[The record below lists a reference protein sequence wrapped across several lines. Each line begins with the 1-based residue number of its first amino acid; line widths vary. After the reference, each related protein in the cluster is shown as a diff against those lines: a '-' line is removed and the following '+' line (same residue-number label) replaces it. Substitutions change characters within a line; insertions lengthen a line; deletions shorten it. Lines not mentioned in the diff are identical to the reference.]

1 MSSRKKKERDIK
13 GIKLK
18 HDLAIHKKFM
28 AEAIREAKKSV
39 RQGGEPIGAVL
50 VLDGKIIARGHNER
64 VQTGSDIL
72 HAEMDCIQN
81 ASRLTPGEYKKCVLY
96 TTLSPCDMCAGAV
109 MLYKIPVVVMG
120 ENENFKGPESYLKL
134 RKVKL
139 INLNLSECKGPMKKF
154 IKEKP
159 SIWFEDIGE

>member
-1 MSSRKKKERDIK
+1 MNYSLS
-13 GIKLK
+13 L
-18 HDLAIHKKFM
+18 HKKFM
-28 AEAIREAKKSV
+28 AEAIKEAKKSI

-50 VLDGKIIARGHNER
+50 VLNKKIVARGHNER

-81 ASRLTPGEYKKCVLY
+81 ASRLTSGEYKKCVLY

-109 MLYKIPVVVMG
+109 LLYKIPLVVIG
-120 ENENFKGPESYLKL
+120 ENETFKGPESYLKS

-139 INLNLSECKGPMKKF
+139 INLNLGECKESMKKF

-159 SIWFEDIGE
+159 LIWFEDIGE